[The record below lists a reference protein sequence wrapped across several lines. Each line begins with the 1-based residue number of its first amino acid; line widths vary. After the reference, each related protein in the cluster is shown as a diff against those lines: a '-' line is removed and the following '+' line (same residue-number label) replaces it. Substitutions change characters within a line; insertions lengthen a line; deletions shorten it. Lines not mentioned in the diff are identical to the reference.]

1 MRQLTDHKLNG
12 LNDAL
17 DILVLDEP
25 GQGNANHKYKIVS
38 YSNTGNIQDIDN
50 ELVVDTEIE
59 FQNGPIKEFGVNG
72 ISNESLLAIVI
83 DRLRG
88 FQSGE
93 YACADNQ
100 VALESAEYC
109 LNMLQKRT
117 KDRLSRG
124 VEGTN
129 NK

>member
-1 MRQLTDHKLNG
+1 MTSVASNAAATTKW
-12 LNDAL
+12 DAR
-17 DILVLDEP
+17 
-25 GQGNANHKYKIVS
+25 A
-38 YSNTGNIQDIDN
+38 NTGNIQDIDN

-93 YACADNQ
+93 YACEDNQ
-100 VALESAEYC
+100 IALESAEYC